1 MPRLIARARIALAVI
16 DGRALVAAP
25 DDNRNNNARL
35 PQAGD

>member
-1 MPRLIARARIALAVI
+1 MFHVIARARIAAAVT
-16 DGRALVAAP
+16 GGAPVAAP